1 MEFTIKIK
9 EFQLTFK
16 INQAV
21 LITFLPLVFVV
32 VH

>member
-9 EFQLTFK
+9 EFQVTFK
-16 INQAV
+16 IKQAV
-21 LITFLPLVFVV
+21 LITFLPLVFM